1 MSTPISSC
9 QTHCWRSWAISYDKN
24 ISPVGWYLGSYLL
37 RFVELDDR
45 DNGNLEK
52 EFSAWEN
59 TVIVKAQNI
68 DEAYDKVVKIAK
80 EASEPYSAGAKGLP
94 VQWLFEGVTEL
105 LPIYEDL
112 TDGAEIAWT
121 DCGDLKLKELRKR
134 IRKCDE
140 FKQ

>member
-1 MSTPISSC
+1 M
-9 QTHCWRSWAISYDKN
+9 
-24 ISPVGWYLGSYLL
+24 L
-37 RFVELDDR
+37 RFVEIDDQ
-45 DNGNLEK
+45 DNDNLEK

-59 TVIVKAQNI
+59 TVIVKAKNL

-80 EASEPYSAGAKGLP
+80 EATEPYRGGSKGVP

-112 TDGAEIAWT
+112 TDGAEIAWA
-121 DCGDLKLKELRKR
+121 DYDDIKLKELRKR
-134 IRKCDE
+134 VRKCNE